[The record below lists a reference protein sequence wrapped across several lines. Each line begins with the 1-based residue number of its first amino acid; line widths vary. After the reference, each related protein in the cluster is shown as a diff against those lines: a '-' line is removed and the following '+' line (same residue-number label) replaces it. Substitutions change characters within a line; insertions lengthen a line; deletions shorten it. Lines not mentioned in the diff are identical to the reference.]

1 MTTGTVLQHNST
13 DLSAPLTPGSIP
25 TKPMFIDGEWI
36 ASTTGEWRDIV
47 SPARHG
53 LVLARVP
60 SAGAEDVD
68 RAVRSA
74 RRAWPGWRDQHFTA
88 RQRALL
94 KIADAIDARAEE
106 LAQITAADT
115 GNAIRTQARPEVAT
129 LVDLFRYFGGVA
141 GEVKGVTLP
150 AGAQQ
155 LQYTRQEP
163 LGVVAGILPWNSP
176 LMIAGFKVPAA
187 LAAGNTMVLKA
198 AEDAPLSILMLA
210 EICADHLPAGVLNV
224 ITGEGRTA
232 GAALVN
238 HPGVDKVSFTGSTEV
253 GREIVRTSAGNL
265 KRVNLELG
273 GKNASIVLKDADI
286 DAAVGGNLFGG
297 LVNTGQAC
305 AAYSRF
311 YVDASRADE
320 FTDKLAGALSTI
332 SMGPGLSPN
341 TQLGPLISAEQRERV
356 ERYVASGLE
365 QGARV
370 VVGGKRPG
378 GELAAGFFY
387 EPTLF
392 VGVEQSMQIAREEI
406 FGPVLP
412 VITYDDPEELVA
424 RANDSEYGL
433 AACVWTK
440 DVALGHRLA
449 AQIRAG
455 EVYINTL
462 PMLDPA
468 APWGGF
474 KGSGWGREMTAEALD
489 SYTETKGVW
498 VNLGG

>member
-1 MTTGTVLQHNST
+1 
-13 DLSAPLTPGSIP
+13 
-25 TKPMFIDGEWI
+25 
-36 ASTTGEWRDIV
+36 
-47 SPARHG
+47 
-53 LVLARVP
+53 
-60 SAGAEDVD
+60 
-68 RAVRSA
+68 
-74 RRAWPGWRDQHFTA
+74 
-88 RQRALL
+88 
-94 KIADAIDARAEE
+94 
-106 LAQITAADT
+106 
-115 GNAIRTQARPEVAT
+115 VAH
-129 LVDLFRYFGGVA
+129 D
-141 GEVKGVTLP
+141 
-150 AGAQQ
+150 
-155 LQYTRQEP
+155 
-163 LGVVAGILPWNSP
+163 
-176 LMIAGFKVPAA
+176 
-187 LAAGNTMVLKA
+187 
-198 AEDAPLSILMLA
+198 
-210 EICADHLPAGVLNV
+210 
-224 ITGEGRTA
+224 
-232 GAALVN
+232 
-238 HPGVDKVSFTGSTEV
+238 GVDKVSFTGSTEV
-253 GREIVRTSAGNL
+253 GREIVRSSAGNL
-265 KRVNLELG
+265 KRVSLELG

-297 LVNTGQAC
+297 LVNSGQAC

-320 FTDKLAGALSTI
+320 FTEKLAGAMSTI
-332 SMGPGLSPN
+332 AVGPGLSPN

-356 ERYVASGLE
+356 EGYVASGVE
-365 QGARV
+365 EGARV

-378 GELAAGFFY
+378 GDLAAGFFY

-392 VGVEQSMQIAREEI
+392 VGVEQSMRIAREEI

-424 RANDSEYGL
+424 RANDSQYGL
-433 AACVWTK
+433 VACVWTK